1 MFHKLAPL
9 LVLAAFSV
17 PSTPSDATEVGLAT
31 VDIEPPI
38 GIPLAGYGA
47 RERRLPKYADW
58 SGEHEHAAFF
68 RPSTGRHS
76 AIESKAMVIRRD
88 GAQVVFVSVDL
99 VGVEKRMVRDVAKR
113 LASFGVEEHEIVLGA
128 THTHS
133 GPGTLSRRPSM
144 AIVAADRFRREN
156 YELVVGKIAESIER
170 AVAGLQPVELVTG
183 EFRTEGLQRNKWRRT
198 GEGHFDSRARLLLAR
213 SPESGEI
220 LGGILNYAL
229 HGNGMPID
237 DLRYSS
243 DTLGSIANSIEA
255 ELETRGHAA
264 PVILYFNGAEGDVGN
279 RERSVDAVAEDG
291 EAFSQ
296 QAIES
301 GVFDDLQPAGDG
313 LGIKRRK
320 VWLGLPGMSFRN
332 CVGKWKGGESNPG
345 PDPRLPLWL
354 MQQRTWVSLVS
365 IGDIHMLTWPGEPSV
380 QVGYDTQA
388 LAEAAGFSDAWILAL
403 TGDYQSYF
411 TTREE
416 YFEGAY
422 DSCSS
427 LFRWKGTDRIQKA
440 MKKLMAGE

>member
-1 MFHKLAPL
+1 MTHRLAPL
-9 LVLAAFSV
+9 LLLAAIFVAARPSV
-17 PSTPSDATEVGLAT
+17 ATEVGLAS

-47 RERRLPKYADW
+47 RARRLPKYADW
-58 SGEHEHAAFF
+58 GDQHEHAAFF

-88 GAQVVFVSVDL
+88 GAQVIFVSVDL

-113 LASFGVEEHEIVLGA
+113 LASYGVEEHQLLLGA

-144 AIVAADRFRREN
+144 AIIAADRFRKEN
-156 YELVVGKIAESIER
+156 YELVVGKIAASIEQAFLALR
-170 AVAGLQPVELVTG
+170 PAELVSG
-183 EFRTEGLQRNKWRRT
+183 QFRTEGLQRNKWRRK
-198 GEGHFDSRARLLLAR
+198 GEQHFDTRARLLLAR
-213 SPESGEI
+213 DAETGE
-220 LGGILNYAL
+220 LFGGVLNYAL
-229 HGNGMPID
+229 HGNGMPVD

-243 DTLGSIANSIEA
+243 DTLGSIANNLES
-255 ELETRGHAA
+255 ELQAQGHSD

-279 RERSVDAVAEDG
+279 RARSLEAVAEDG
-291 EAFSQ
+291 ESFAQ
-296 QAIES
+296 QASTS
-301 GVFDDLQPAGDG
+301 GVFDELLPVGDG
-313 LGIKRRK
+313 LSVTRRK

-332 CVGKWKGGESNPG
+332 CLGKWNGGESDPG

-365 IGDIHMLTWPGEPSV
+365 LGNVHMLSWPGEPSV

-388 LAEAAGFSDAWILAL
+388 MAEAAGFSDSWILGL

-427 LFRWKGTDRIQKA
+427 LFRWKGTERIQKA
-440 MKKLMAGE
+440 LGKLMSQ